1 MKTKTVFTLLL
12 TTSIF
17 IYSCSKKDNGGGIT
31 PSASFTLS
39 EVAGNSHAPSTVNF
53 SNTSTYGNTY
63 SWNFG
68 DGSSSSADAPSHKYT
83 TAGNYSI
90 TLIAS
95 AGGKTSTTTRS
106 ITILPAYTKVKVSA
120 ISISASSTT
129 ETSPFTGFFR
139 ILDINGAQLWQSE
152 NFSITPS
159 TLPGTATFTSPY
171 TCTSISSA
179 YTIEFRKT
187 GIITSTLQAST
198 PFLPYLYNVGTSSL
212 NSYPTSISGLLQ
224 GLGATLQWQ

>member
-1 MKTKTVFTLLL
+1 MKTKTALTLLL
-12 TTSIF
+12 INLIF
-17 IYSCSKKDNGGGIT
+17 IYSCSKKDSGIS

-39 EVAGNSHAPSTVNF
+39 EVGGNSHAPSTVNF
-53 SNTSTYGNTY
+53 TNTSSYATTY

-83 TAGNYSI
+83 SVGNYTI

-95 AGGKTSTTTRS
+95 AGGKSSTTTKS
-106 ITILPAYTKVKVSA
+106 ITILPAYTKLKISA

-129 ETSPFTGFFR
+129 ETSTFTGFFR
-139 ILDINGAQLWQSE
+139 ILDINGVQLWQSD
-152 NFSITPS
+152 NYSIMPS
-159 TLPGTATFTSPY
+159 TLPGTATFTLPY
-171 TCTSISSA
+171 TCTSLSSA
-179 YTIEFRKT
+179 YTLEFRKT
-187 GIITSTLQAST
+187 GIITNTLLAST

-212 NSYPTSISGLLQ
+212 NSYPTTVSGLLQ